1 MLLQWG
7 FFFLFWIAPA
17 AAASTSVLSP
27 ATVTVTASFV
37 SVSKFMALRVYKT
50 IPIKQE
56 LDVWFLW
63 TVTWAS
69 QSVFFFS
76 LKILKVNKLRL
87 DIYIYILKTSFHF
100 GECKEQPENASCD
113 ISTCKCSV
121 EQAVEDEDSLVHFKT
136 VLSRINTN
144 SRKRQDDF
152 RLWQELEPAID
163 WGAGKKEHPTSKIS
177 EVGDMLLV

>member
-1 MLLQWG
+1 
-7 FFFLFWIAPA
+7 
-17 AAASTSVLSP
+17 
-27 ATVTVTASFV
+27 
-37 SVSKFMALRVYKT
+37 MALRVYKT

-69 QSVFFFS
+69 QSVFFLSQDFKS
-76 LKILKVNKLRL
+76 ENTAAGYFFKKKP
-87 DIYIYILKTSFHF
+87 SFHF

-121 EQAVEDEDSLVHFKT
+121 EQAVEDEDSLVRFKT

-163 WGAGKKEHPTSKIS
+163 WDAGKKEHPTSKIS

>member
-7 FFFLFWIAPA
+7 FFLSFLNSSSCSSLHFCPLPSDSHSHCQLCIC
-17 AAASTSVLSP
+17 
-27 ATVTVTASFV
+27 
-37 SVSKFMALRVYKT
+37 
-50 IPIKQE
+50 KQVHGFE
-56 LDVWFLW
+56 GLQNNSNQARTGCVISLNSNLGITERFFL
-63 TVTWAS
+63 
-69 QSVFFFS
+69 S

-87 DIYIYILKTSFHF
+87 DKKKTTSFHF

-121 EQAVEDEDSLVHFKT
+121 EQAVEDEDSLVRFKT

-163 WGAGKKEHPTSKIS
+163 WGAGKKIP
-177 EVGDMLLV
+177 LLKFLKWGTCF